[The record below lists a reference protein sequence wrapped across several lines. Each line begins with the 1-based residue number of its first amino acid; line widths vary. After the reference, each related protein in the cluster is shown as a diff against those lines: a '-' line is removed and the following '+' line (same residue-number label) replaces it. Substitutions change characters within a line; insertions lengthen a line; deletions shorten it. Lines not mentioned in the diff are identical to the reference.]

1 MHRLVA
7 LDLPGG
13 PAFVAALRRAW
24 DAGDAVVVVDPRL
37 PEAGRRRLLE
47 AIRPHALVGPDGDER
62 VVDPAAPPVDEGDA
76 LVATTSG
83 STGEPKALVHTRAS
97 LLAHAVAVHER
108 LAVDPSAD
116 RWLACLPLAHL
127 GGFGV
132 VARSVLTD
140 TPLDVVAGFDAAG
153 VAAAP
158 QRLGTTLVSLV
169 ATALDRVD
177 PSPFRWVVLGGSA
190 DPIVRPANVV
200 HTYGLT
206 ETGGGVVY
214 EGVPLAGVE
223 VAVGAD
229 GAISVRTA
237 TIARG
242 RRRPDGAVEPI
253 TDPAGWLRTGD
264 LGRWGPDGHLVV
276 EGRADE
282 LIVTGGENVWPGPVE
297 AALATHPGVREVAVI
312 GRPDPEWGRRVVAVV
327 VPTDPAVPPTLE
339 HLRAHARAE
348 LPAPAL
354 PRELRL
360 VDRLPRTALGKVA
373 RAALEAPARGQ

>member
-1 MHRLVA
+1 VHRLVA

-37 PEAGRRRLLE
+37 PEAARRRLLD
-47 AIRPHALVGPDGDER
+47 ATRPHAVVGPGGEER
-62 VVDPAAPPVDEGDA
+62 TSDAAAPPMDEGDA

-83 STGEPKALVHTRAS
+83 STGEPKAVVHTHAS
-97 LLAHAVAVHER
+97 LLTHARAVHQR
-108 LAVDPSAD
+108 LGIDPATD

-132 VARSVLTD
+132 VARALLTA
-140 TPLDVVAGFDAAG
+140 TPFDVVAGFDADE

-158 QRLGTTLVSLV
+158 RRLGTTLVSLV

-190 DPIVRPANVV
+190 DPTGRPANVV

-214 EGVPLAGVE
+214 EGVPLDGVE
-223 VAVGAD
+223 VAIAD
-229 GAISVRTA
+229 GGAIAVRSA

-242 RRRPDGAVEPI
+242 RRRPDGSVEPL
-253 TDPAGWLRTGD
+253 TDPAGWLHTGD
-264 LGRWGPDGHLVV
+264 LGRWGPDGRLVV

-312 GRPDPEWGRRVVAVV
+312 GEPDPEWGQRVVAVV
-327 VPTDPAVPPTLE
+327 VATDPGAPPTLE
-339 HLRAHARAE
+339 GLRAHARAE
-348 LPAPAL
+348 LPGPWL
-354 PRELRL
+354 PRALRL

-373 RAALEAPARGQ
+373 RAALEAAPDQ